1 MKNRLCKQPTEL
13 LQIVNFTIVNKATNL
28 SISSSCTSLLKSGLL
43 QLVICKLVN
52 YNLLKQLVASVWIKS
67 FDHQL
72 ATNLLTTLNRLVVN
86 KLSQGIRT
94 HPDIGL
100 LLMKPVARCQQ
111 TCCNLCVFGCAGN
124 ILGRVVR
131 KVDSAIQWIVI
142 F

>member
-1 MKNRLCKQPTEL
+1 MRNLQKPQVYKQWKMNHEIASQRLETQTGHIVLEILTLSLALSDEESSMQTGKNATEL
-13 LQIVNFTIVNKATNL
+13 LQIVNFTICQQVATNL

-86 KLSQGIRT
+86 KLS
-94 HPDIGL
+94 PL
-100 LLMKPVARCQQ
+100 
-111 TCCNLCVFGCAGN
+111 N
-124 ILGRVVR
+124 R
-131 KVDSAIQWIVI
+131 K
-142 F
+142 